1 MDTGNPDMGMGL
13 FILLIACAVLIAAWI
28 VMLIYRSTLEAREDD
43 QIFLDKAEESL
54 AREQREL
61 VARIERLNP
70 VIRTTMI
77 LWIVLAVAS
86 AGVWIYV
93 GLKSF

>member
-1 MDTGNPDMGMGL
+1 MDTGNPGMGMGL

-61 VARIERLNP
+61 VARLERLNP